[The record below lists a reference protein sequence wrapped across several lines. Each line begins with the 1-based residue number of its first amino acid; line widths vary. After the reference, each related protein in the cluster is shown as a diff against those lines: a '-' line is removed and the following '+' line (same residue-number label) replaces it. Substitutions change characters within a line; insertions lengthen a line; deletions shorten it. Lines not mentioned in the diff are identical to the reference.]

1 MNNEVFFDDTL
12 LIQIVEK
19 VFSIDSI
26 KKRTRKQ
33 DYVSARQV
41 FSTILRERG
50 YTYIHIGK
58 ILGVGHANVIHY
70 IRSAEHD
77 LKIKSIQEK
86 YLTCKEILEN
96 DSKIKWYTEDV
107 ENIVDHINAIEKE
120 NQDLREKIEQENAK
134 YSRFDDIFATIRA
147 RVYPGKEEEFL
158 SKINRIL
165 NGL

>member
-1 MNNEVFFDDTL
+1 MKNQIFFDDKL

-19 VFSIDSI
+19 VFNIDSI

-58 ILGVGHANVIHY
+58 ILGIGHASVINY
-70 IRSAEHD
+70 IRRAEYD
-77 LKIKSIQEK
+77 LKSKSMQRK
-86 YLTCKEILEN
+86 YLTCKEIL
-96 DSKIKWYTEDV
+96 DSEEELRWYSEDMG
-107 ENIVDHINAIEKE
+107 NIVDHIQNIEKE
-120 NQDLREKIEQENAK
+120 NKELREKIEQENAK
-134 YSRFDDIFATIRA
+134 NLRFDDIFATIRA
-147 RVYPGKEEEFL
+147 RVYPGKEQEFIFKL
-158 SKINRIL
+158 NRIL

>member
-1 MNNEVFFDDTL
+1 MNNQVFFDDTL
-12 LIQIVEK
+12 LIQIVEN
-19 VFSIDSI
+19 VFNIDSI

-58 ILGVGHANVIHY
+58 ILGVGHASVIHY

-77 LKIKSIQEK
+77 LKLKSIQEK

-96 DSKIKWYTEDV
+96 DSKSKWYTEDV
-107 ENIVDHINAIEKE
+107 ENIVDHIRNIEKE
-120 NQDLREKIEQENAK
+120 NKELREKIEQENAK
-134 YSRFDDIFATIRA
+134 NSRFDDIFATIRA
-147 RVYPGKEEEFL
+147 RVYPGKEQEFIL
-158 SKINRIL
+158 KLNRIL